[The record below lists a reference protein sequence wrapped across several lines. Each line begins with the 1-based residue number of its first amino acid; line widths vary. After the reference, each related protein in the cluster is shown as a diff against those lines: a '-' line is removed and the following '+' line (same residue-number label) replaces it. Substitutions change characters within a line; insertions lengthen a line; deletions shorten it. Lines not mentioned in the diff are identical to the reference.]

1 MEPEKSRELLRQWMK
16 VLDSTEKIYDR
27 FIKRF
32 HLNKNAFFALDYLNS
47 HSEGEEPAGLAGALG
62 VTRQMMT
69 IVLNDLDGRG
79 FILRRERQDDHRR
92 KTILLTKSGKATADE
107 VCRALEDFDIA
118 ALSGFPDEEIHNMLA
133 FSTRFHERLKIQ
145 WEASAFAEESDVK

>member
-16 VLDSTEKIYDR
+16 VLDSTENIYDR

-32 HLNKNAFFALDYLNS
+32 QLSKNVFFALDYLNV
-47 HSEGEEPAGLAGALG
+47 HPEGEEPAVLAEQLGL
-62 VTRQMMT
+62 TRQMMT

-92 KTILLTKSGKATADE
+92 KTILLTKSGKTTADE

-133 FSTRFHERLKIQ
+133 FSTRFYERLKMQ
-145 WEASAFAEESDVK
+145 WEASGSEEGNNAR